1 MFSDPRRD
9 AHRFADALR
18 AAVADGRARDHRKFR
33 AWAAKVD
40 ARPRPKGDPLAPR
53 KRGRSNAEKGGRA
66 AADEQALVAQIRR
79 APGAVLH
86 TLSCAHPAGLH
97 AADPCEVSCRIHTKK
112 EECMPATAWLLRGA
126 RTHTGAPSGPS
137 AAKPGCWRHVPHVC
151 KAAAGAARMHCQP
164 ANAPKT
170 LTGPARQGPS
180 DRRAGRGRAAG
191 IARGALLRQG
201 SSQSGQERGPARRA
215 PRGGL
220 CRHARFGACARRRRA
235 RKRRPAHQEARKDLT
250 ARHLRAE
257 AYVACGPRAL
267 WTRLLLCWVCGG
279 LGRWSARCGR
289 LGGTARWREAHV
301 ECGSS

>member
-112 EECMPATAWLLRGA
+112 EERMPATAWLLRGA
-126 RTHTGAPSGPS
+126 R
-137 AAKPGCWRHVPHVC
+137 
-151 KAAAGAARMHCQP
+151 
-164 ANAPKT
+164 NT
-170 LTGPARQGPS
+170 LEPR
-180 DRRAGRGRAAG
+180 
-191 IARGALLRQG
+191 
-201 SSQSGQERGPARRA
+201 RGPVLQSQAVGAMCRMFARPLQA
-215 PRGGL
+215 LHACIASPPTPPR
-220 CRHARFGACARRRRA
+220 
-235 RKRRPAHQEARKDLT
+235 P
-250 ARHLRAE
+250 
-257 AYVACGPRAL
+257 
-267 WTRLLLCWVCGG
+267 
-279 LGRWSARCGR
+279 
-289 LGGTARWREAHV
+289 
-301 ECGSS
+301 